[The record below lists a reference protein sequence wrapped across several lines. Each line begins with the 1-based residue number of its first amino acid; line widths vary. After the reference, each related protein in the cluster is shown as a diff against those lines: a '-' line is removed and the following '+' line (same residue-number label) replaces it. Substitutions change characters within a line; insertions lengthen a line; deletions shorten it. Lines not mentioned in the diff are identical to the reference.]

1 MNNAG
6 RISSSG
12 FTLLELIIVMIIVG
26 LMSVLV
32 VPVIGSS
39 LSSME
44 LKTAAKKTASALRYC
59 RSKAA
64 MQKTVYVAGID
75 FATNII
81 SVESKKEFPEKPEG
95 ADDPDIKIDYIKNY
109 LPLIDNIIIMSVYP
123 GFGKQKFISASLEKI
138 KKIKKIITANNLN
151 ISISVDGA
159 IDENTSKKVIECGA
173 DILIY
178 GSSIFK
184 DKKYS

>member
-39 LSSME
+39 LSNME

-64 MQKTVYVAGID
+64 MQKTIYIAGID

-81 SVESKKEFPEKPEG
+81 SVENKKESPEKPEG
-95 ADDPDIKIDYIKNY
+95 TDDPDIKTYK
-109 LPLIDNIIIMSVYP
+109 LPDGVYV
-123 GFGKQKFISASLEKI
+123 EKI
-138 KKIKKIITANNLN
+138 VSADQEIDSGNFKITFFTNGSCSGGLITLAGSRDKQYNINLD
-151 ISISVDGA
+151 SITGIV
-159 IDENTSKKVIECGA
+159 T
-173 DILIY
+173 ILN
-178 GSSIFK
+178 
-184 DKKYS
+184 

>member
-39 LSSME
+39 LSNME

-64 MQKTVYVAGID
+64 MQKTIYIAGID

-81 SVESKKEFPEKPEG
+81 SVENKKESPEEPEG
-95 ADDPDIKIDYIKNY
+95 TDDPDIKTYK
-109 LPLIDNIIIMSVYP
+109 LPDGVYV
-123 GFGKQKFISASLEKI
+123 EKI
-138 KKIKKIITANNLN
+138 VSADQEIDSGNFKITFFTNGSCSGGLITLAGSRDKQYNINLD
-151 ISISVDGA
+151 SITGIV
-159 IDENTSKKVIECGA
+159 T
-173 DILIY
+173 ILN
-178 GSSIFK
+178 
-184 DKKYS
+184 

>member
-1 MNNAG
+1 MNDTV

-39 LSSME
+39 LSNLE

-64 MQKTVYVAGID
+64 MQKTTYIAGID
-75 FATNII
+75 FAANII
-81 SVESKKEFPEKPEG
+81 SVENKKKSSEKQDET
-95 ADDPDIKIDYIKNY
+95 DEPDIKTYK
-109 LPLIDNIIIMSVYP
+109 LPDGVYV
-123 GFGKQKFISASLEKI
+123 EKI
-138 KKIKKIITANNLN
+138 VSADQEIDSGNFKITFFSNGSCSGGLITLAGTRDKQYNINL
-151 ISISVDGA
+151 DA
-159 IDENTSKKVIECGA
+159 ITGIVT
-173 DILIY
+173 ILN
-178 GSSIFK
+178 
-184 DKKYS
+184 

>member
-6 RISSSG
+6 SLSSSG

-39 LSSME
+39 LSNME

-64 MQKTVYVAGID
+64 VKKTIYIAGID
-75 FATNII
+75 FATNTI
-81 SVESKKEFPEKPEG
+81 SIENEKESPEKPEG
-95 ADDPDIKIDYIKNY
+95 TYDPDIKTYK
-109 LPLIDNIIIMSVYP
+109 LPDGVYV
-123 GFGKQKFISASLEKI
+123 EKI
-138 KKIKKIITANNLN
+138 LSADQEIDSGNFRITFFTNGSCSGGLITLAGSRDKQYNINLD
-151 ISISVDGA
+151 SITGIV
-159 IDENTSKKVIECGA
+159 T
-173 DILIY
+173 ILN
-178 GSSIFK
+178 
-184 DKKYS
+184 

>member
-1 MNNAG
+1 MNDTV

-39 LSSME
+39 LSNLE

-64 MQKTVYVAGID
+64 MQKTTYIAGID
-75 FATNII
+75 FAANII
-81 SVESKKEFPEKPEG
+81 SVENKKKSSEKPDETDEPDFKTYKLPEG
-95 ADDPDIKIDYIKNY
+95 
-109 LPLIDNIIIMSVYP
+109 VYV
-123 GFGKQKFISASLEKI
+123 EKI
-138 KKIKKIITANNLN
+138 VSSDQEIDSGRFKITFFPNGSCSGGLITLAGIREKQYNINLD
-151 ISISVDGA
+151 SITGIVT
-159 IDENTSKKVIECGA
+159 IVN
-173 DILIY
+173 
-178 GSSIFK
+178 
-184 DKKYS
+184 

>member
-95 ADDPDIKIDYIKNY
+95 ADDPDIKTYK
-109 LPLIDNIIIMSVYP
+109 LPDGVYV
-123 GFGKQKFISASLEKI
+123 EKI
-138 KKIKKIITANNLN
+138 VSAGQEIDSGNFKIIFFTNGSCSGGLITLAGPGDRQYNINLD
-151 ISISVDGA
+151 SITGIV
-159 IDENTSKKVIECGA
+159 T
-173 DILIY
+173 ILN
-178 GSSIFK
+178 
-184 DKKYS
+184 